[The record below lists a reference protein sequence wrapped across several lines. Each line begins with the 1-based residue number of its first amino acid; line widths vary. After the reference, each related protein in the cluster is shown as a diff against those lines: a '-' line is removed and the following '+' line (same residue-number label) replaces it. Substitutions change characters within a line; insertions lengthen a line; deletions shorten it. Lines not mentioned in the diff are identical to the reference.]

1 MIEGIH
7 SLLEDDEQ
15 FLDVEMLF
23 DHRPFPTSADS
34 ASVGPRLNQE
44 AVSTVANINHP
55 STKRRRTI
63 SVKRLM
69 SAVHTLYCFAGLPS
83 AECG

>member
-15 FLDVEMLF
+15 FLDVEKLF

-34 ASVGPRLNQE
+34 ASVEPQLNQE

>member
-1 MIEGIH
+1 VIEGIH

-15 FLDVEMLF
+15 FLDVGKLF